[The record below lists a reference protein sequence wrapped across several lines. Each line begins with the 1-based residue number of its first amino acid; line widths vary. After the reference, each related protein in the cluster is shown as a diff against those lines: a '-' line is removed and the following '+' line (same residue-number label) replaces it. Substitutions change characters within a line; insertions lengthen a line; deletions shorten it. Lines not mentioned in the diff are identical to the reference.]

1 MNLELGEIMQ
11 FDTTYTKLAN
21 GVRVLLV
28 PMAGVESVTT
38 MILVKTGSRN
48 ETEEQAGISHVL
60 EHMVFKGTKKYPS
73 PMAIAEAVDGIG
85 AEQNAFTSKEYTGYY
100 ITSAAQHLPLA
111 LDIQS
116 EMLTVPLLP
125 QDDLNREREVI
136 VEEINMYEDQP
147 MAKAAEEFE
156 NLMYGGSS
164 LGREI
169 IGTKE
174 TVRATTSE
182 HLRTYLDNWY
192 YGGNVLVVVAGK
204 VANKDAVMRLI
215 EEKLG
220 GMKQGGIMDYTT
232 AGGYGPVE
240 AKLCKK
246 KTEQAHF
253 YMGVPALSMHD
264 PRRYAL
270 QLAQVVLGGGM
281 SSRLFNEIREKRGLA
296 YYVKADIDMA
306 YDTGYLA
313 VRAGVKL
320 EQLAEALKVVKEEML
335 KLGSTIT
342 EAELNKAKE
351 YLLGRMPLSLEE
363 SMGVAQF
370 FGMRA
375 LIKDEIVQPDQVV
388 KKVKGVTMEEVRAVC
403 EELIKESEIRSVVV
417 GPKGK

>member
-1 MNLELGEIMQ
+1 MQ
-11 FDTTYTKLAN
+11 FDTNYAKLSN

-48 ETEEQAGISHVL
+48 ETEDQAGISHVL

-147 MAKAAEEFE
+147 MAKAGEEFE
-156 NLMYGGSS
+156 NLMYAGSS

-174 TVRATTSE
+174 TVRATTSD
-182 HLRTYLDNWY
+182 HLRAYLDNWY
-192 YGGNVLVVVAGK
+192 FGGNVLVVVAGK
-204 VANKDAVMRLI
+204 IENKNEVMKLI

-220 GMKQGGIMDYTT
+220 VMKQGGIMSYTSV
-232 AGGYGPVE
+232 GSYGKAE

-264 PRRYAL
+264 PRRYSL
-270 QLAQVVLGGGM
+270 QMAQIVLGGGM

-296 YYVKADIDMA
+296 YYVKAELDMTF
-306 YDTGYLA
+306 DTGYLA

-320 EQLAEALKVVKEEML
+320 EQLSEALKVVKEELL

-351 YLLGRMPLSLEE
+351 YVLGRMPLSLEE

-370 FGMRA
+370 FGTRA
-375 LIKDEIVQPDQVV
+375 LIKDEVIQPDEVV
-388 KKVKGVTMEEVRAVC
+388 KKVKAVTMEEVRGVC
-403 EELIKESEIRSVVV
+403 AELIKESEIRSVVV
-417 GPKGK
+417 GPKVS

>member
-1 MNLELGEIMQ
+1 MQ
-11 FDTTYTKLAN
+11 FDTTYTKLSN

-100 ITSAAQHLPLA
+100 ITSSAAHLPLA

-147 MAKAAEEFE
+147 MAKAGEEFE
-156 NLMYGGSS
+156 NLMYAGSS

-174 TVRATTSE
+174 TVRATTSD
-182 HLRTYLDNWY
+182 HLRHYLNNWY
-192 YGGNVLVVVAGK
+192 YGGNVLVVIAGK
-204 VANKDAVMRLI
+204 IGDKSEVAKLI

-220 GMKQGGIMDYTT
+220 VMKQGGIMEYNSV
-232 AGGYGPVE
+232 GGYGKPE
-240 AKLCKK
+240 FKHTKK

-270 QLAQVVLGGGM
+270 QLAQVILGGGM

-296 YYVKADIDMA
+296 YYVKADMDMT

-320 EQLAEALKVVKEEML
+320 SQLSEALKVVREEML
-335 KLGSTIT
+335 KLGGTVA
-342 EAELNKAKE
+342 EAELSKAKE

-388 KKVKGVTMEEVRAVC
+388 KKIKDVTMTEVKAIC
-403 EELIKESEIRSVVV
+403 EELIMESEIRSVVV
-417 GPKGK
+417 GPKSG

>member
-1 MNLELGEIMQ
+1 MK
-11 FDTTYTKLAN
+11 FDTTYTKLSN

-28 PMAGVESVTT
+28 PMPGVESVTT

-48 ETEEQAGISHVL
+48 ETAEQAGISHVL
-60 EHMVFKGTKKYPS
+60 EHMVFKGTKSYPS

-100 ITSAAQHLPLA
+100 ITSAAQHLGLA

-116 EMLTVPLLP
+116 EMMTVPLLP

-147 MAKAAEEFE
+147 MAKAGEEFE
-156 NLMYGGSS
+156 NLMYAGSS

-174 TVRATTSE
+174 SVRATTA
-182 HLRTYLDNWY
+182 LRLRDYLSQWY

-204 VANKDAVMRLI
+204 TGDKQEIVKLV

-220 GMKQGGIMDYTT
+220 GMKQGGIMAYTSV
-232 AGGYGPVE
+232 GGYGKVE
-240 AKLCKK
+240 EKHCKK

-253 YMGVPALSMHD
+253 YLGVPALSMHD

-270 QLAQVVLGGGM
+270 QLAQIVLGGGM

-296 YYVKADIDMA
+296 YYVKAELDMTF
-306 YDTGYLA
+306 DTGYLA

-320 EQLAEALKVVKEEML
+320 KQLSEALKVVKEELL
-335 KLGSTIT
+335 KLGGTIT
-342 EAELNKAKE
+342 EAELKKAKE
-351 YLLGRMPLSLEE
+351 YVLGRMPLSLEE

-370 FGMRA
+370 FGMRT
-375 LIKDEIVQPDQVV
+375 LIKDEIMQPAEVV
-388 KKVKGVTMEEVRAVC
+388 GKVKAVTMEEVRAVC
-403 EELIKESEIRSVVV
+403 EAVIKESEIRSVVV
-417 GPKGK
+417 GPNAH

>member
-1 MNLELGEIMQ
+1 MQ
-11 FDTTYTKLAN
+11 FETTYTKLVN

-48 ETEEQAGISHVL
+48 ESEEQAGISHVL

-125 QDDLNREREVI
+125 QDDLTREREVI

-147 MAKAAEEFE
+147 MAKAGEEFE

-182 HLRTYLDNWY
+182 HLRTYLNNWY
-192 YGGNVLVVVAGK
+192 YGGNVLVVIAGK
-204 VANKDAVMRLI
+204 IADKSEVTRLI

-220 GMKQGGIMDYTT
+220 VMKQGGIMDYTS
-232 AGGYGPVE
+232 AGGYGKVE

-296 YYVKADIDMA
+296 YYVKADMDMT

-320 EQLAEALKVVKEEML
+320 SQLAEALKVVKEEML

-375 LIKDEIVQPDQVV
+375 LIKDEIVQPDEVV
-388 KKVKGVTMEEVRAVC
+388 KRIRNVTMSEVKAIC
-403 EELIKESEIRSVVV
+403 EELINEKEMRSVVV
-417 GPKGK
+417 GPNSR

>member
-1 MNLELGEIMQ
+1 MQ
-11 FDTTYTKLAN
+11 FDTTYTKLSN

-38 MILVKTGSRN
+38 MVLVKTGSRN
-48 ETEEQAGISHVL
+48 ETAEQAGISHVL

-100 ITSAAQHLPLA
+100 ITSAAQHMPLA

-147 MAKAAEEFE
+147 MAKAGEEFE
-156 NLMYGGSS
+156 NLMYAGSS

-182 HLRTYLDNWY
+182 HLRSYLDSWY
-192 YGGNVLVVVAGK
+192 YGGNVLVVLAGK
-204 VANKDAVMRLI
+204 ITNPKFSNSQIIELV
-215 EEKLG
+215 EEKMG
-220 GMKQGGIMDYTT
+220 GMKSGGIMDYTSV
-232 AGGYGPVE
+232 GGYGKPEFKHVQ
-240 AKLCKK
+240 K

-253 YMGVPALSMHD
+253 YMGVPGLSMHD
-264 PRRYAL
+264 PRRYAF

-296 YYVKADIDMA
+296 YYVKADMDMT

-320 EQLAEALKVVKEEML
+320 SQLSEALKVVKEEML
-335 KLGSTIT
+335 KLGGTIT
-342 EAELNKAKE
+342 EAELTKAKE
-351 YLLGRMPLSLEE
+351 YLLGRMPLTLEE

-370 FGMRA
+370 FGMRT
-375 LIKDEIVQPDQVV
+375 LIKDEIVQPDQVA
-388 KKVKGVTMEEVRAVC
+388 KKIKDVTMEEVKAIC
-403 EELIKESEIRSVVV
+403 EELVKESEIRSVVV
-417 GPKGK
+417 GPQAN

>member
-1 MNLELGEIMQ
+1 MIFN
-11 FDTTYTKLAN
+11 TTYTKLSN

-147 MAKAAEEFE
+147 MAKAGEEFE
-156 NLMYGGSS
+156 NLMYAGSS

-182 HLRTYLDNWY
+182 HLRKYMGEWY
-192 YGGNVLVVVAGK
+192 YGGNMLVVVAGK
-204 VANKDAVMRLI
+204 VGDKKEVI
-215 EEKLG
+215 EQIEAKLG
-220 GMKQGGIMDYTT
+220 SVKQGGIMDYVS
-232 AGGYGPVE
+232 AGGYGKAE
-240 AKLCKK
+240 ARHYKK

-253 YMGVPALSMHD
+253 YMGVPAISMHD

-270 QLAQVVLGGGM
+270 QLSQVVLGGGM

-296 YYVKADIDMA
+296 YYVKADIDMT

-320 EQLAEALKVVKEEML
+320 SQLAEALKVVKEEML
-335 KLGSTIT
+335 KLGGTIT
-342 EAELNKAKE
+342 EAELTKAKE

-370 FGMRA
+370 FGMRV

-388 KKVKGVTMEEVRAVC
+388 KKIKDVTMEEVKAIC
-403 EELIKESEIRSVVV
+403 EELVKESEIRSVVV
-417 GPKGK
+417 GPKQN

>member
-1 MNLELGEIMQ
+1 MIFN
-11 FDTTYTKLAN
+11 TTYTKLSN

-48 ETEEQAGISHVL
+48 ETEEQVGISHVL

-147 MAKAAEEFE
+147 MAKAGEEFE
-156 NLMYGGSS
+156 NLMYAGSS

-182 HLRTYLDNWY
+182 HLRKYMGEWY
-192 YGGNVLVVVAGK
+192 YGGNMLVVVAGK
-204 VANKDAVMRLI
+204 VGDKKEVI
-215 EEKLG
+215 EQIEAKLG
-220 GMKQGGIMDYTT
+220 SVKQGGIMDYVS
-232 AGGYGPVE
+232 AGGYGKAE
-240 AKLCKK
+240 ARHYKK

-253 YMGVPALSMHD
+253 YMGVPAISMHD

-270 QLAQVVLGGGM
+270 QLSQVVLGGGM

-296 YYVKADIDMA
+296 YYVKADIDMT

-320 EQLAEALKVVKEEML
+320 SQLAEALKVVKEEML
-335 KLGSTIT
+335 KLGGTIT
-342 EAELNKAKE
+342 EAELTKAKE

-370 FGMRA
+370 FGMRV

-388 KKVKGVTMEEVRAVC
+388 KKIKDVTMEEVKAIC

-417 GPKGK
+417 GPKQN

>member
-1 MNLELGEIMQ
+1 MQ
-11 FDTTYTKLAN
+11 FETTYTKLSN

-48 ETEEQAGISHVL
+48 ETDEQAGISHVL

-125 QDDLNREREVI
+125 QDDLDREREVI

-147 MAKAAEEFE
+147 MAKAGEEFE
-156 NLMYGGSS
+156 NLMYAGSS

-182 HLRTYLDNWY
+182 HLRKYMGEWY
-192 YGGNVLVVVAGK
+192 YGGNVLVVIAGR
-204 VANKDAVMRLI
+204 VANNELRITQLV

-220 GMKQGGIMDYTT
+220 VMKQGGIMDYTS
-232 AGGYGPVE
+232 AGGYGQVE
-240 AKLCKK
+240 AKHCHK

-253 YMGVPALSMHD
+253 YLGVPGLSMHD

-270 QLAQVVLGGGM
+270 QLAQIVLGGGM

-296 YYVKADIDMA
+296 YYVKADLDMTF
-306 YDTGYLA
+306 DTGYLA

-320 EQLAEALKVVKEEML
+320 SQLAEALKVVKEEML

-351 YLLGRMPLSLEE
+351 YILGRMPLSLEE

-370 FGMRA
+370 FGTRA
-375 LIKDEIVQPDQVV
+375 LIKDEVTQPSEVV
-388 KKVKGVTMEEVRAVC
+388 AKVKSVTMKEVRAVC
-403 EELIKESEIRSVVV
+403 EALIAESQIRSVVV
-417 GPKGK
+417 GPSAT

>member
-1 MNLELGEIMQ
+1 MQ
-11 FDTTYTKLAN
+11 FDTTYTKLSN

-100 ITSAAQHLPLA
+100 ITSAAQHMPLA

-125 QDDLNREREVI
+125 QDDLTREREVI

-147 MAKAAEEFE
+147 MSKAGEEFE
-156 NLMYGGSS
+156 NLMYAGSS

-182 HLRTYLDNWY
+182 HLRSYLDNWY
-192 YGGNVLVVVAGK
+192 YGGNVLVVIAGK
-204 VANKDAVMRLI
+204 IGDKSEVTKLI

-220 GMKQGGIMDYTT
+220 VMKQGGIMDYNSV
-232 AGGYGPVE
+232 GGYGNVE

-253 YMGVPALSMHD
+253 YMGVPAISMHD

-296 YYVKADIDMA
+296 YYVKADMDMTF
-306 YDTGYLA
+306 DTGYLA

-320 EQLAEALKVVKEEML
+320 SQLSEALKVVKEEML
-335 KLGSTIT
+335 KLGGTIT
-342 EAELNKAKE
+342 EAELKKAKE

-375 LIKDEIVQPDQVV
+375 LIKGEIVQPDQVV
-388 KKVKGVTMEEVRAVC
+388 KKVKDVTMEEVKAIC

-417 GPKGK
+417 GPKKE

>member
-1 MNLELGEIMQ
+1 MQ
-11 FDTTYTKLAN
+11 FDTTYTKLSN

-100 ITSAAQHLPLA
+100 ITSAAAHLPLA

-147 MAKAAEEFE
+147 MAKAGEEFE
-156 NLMYGGSS
+156 NLMYAGSS

-174 TVRATTSE
+174 TVRATTSD
-182 HLRTYLDNWY
+182 HLRHYLNNWY
-192 YGGNVLVVVAGK
+192 YGGNVLVVLAGK
-204 VANKDAVMRLI
+204 ITNPKFSNSQIIQLI

-220 GMKQGGIMDYTT
+220 VMKSGGIMDYNS
-232 AGGYGPVE
+232 AGGYGKVE
-240 AKLCKK
+240 AKHCLK

-296 YYVKADIDMA
+296 YYVKADMDMT

-320 EQLAEALKVVKEEML
+320 SQLAEALKVVKEEML
-335 KLGSTIT
+335 KLGGTIT
-342 EAELNKAKE
+342 EAELKKAKE

-388 KKVKGVTMEEVRAVC
+388 KKIKDVTMEEVKSIC

-417 GPKGK
+417 GPKAN

>member
-1 MNLELGEIMQ
+1 MQ
-11 FDTTYTKLAN
+11 FDTSYSKLSN

-28 PMAGVESVTT
+28 PMVGVESVTT

-48 ETEEQAGISHVL
+48 EPEEQAGISHVL

-73 PMAIAEAVDGIG
+73 PMAIAEAVDGVG

-111 LDIQS
+111 LDIQA

-125 QDDLNREREVI
+125 QDDLTREREVI

-147 MAKAAEEFE
+147 MAKAGEEFE
-156 NLMYGGSS
+156 NLMYGGSC

-182 HLRTYLDNWY
+182 HLRSYLNKWY

-204 VANKDAVMRLI
+204 ITDKSKVTKLI

-220 GMKQGGIMDYTT
+220 VMKQGGIMDYTS
-232 AGGYGPVE
+232 AGGYGKVE

-253 YMGVPALSMHD
+253 YMGVPGLSMYD
-264 PRRYAL
+264 PRRFAL

-296 YYVKADIDMA
+296 YYVKADMDMT

-320 EQLAEALKVVKEEML
+320 EQLSEALKVVKEELL

-342 EAELNKAKE
+342 EAELAKAKE
-351 YLLGRMPLSLEE
+351 YVLGRMPLSLEE

-370 FGMRA
+370 FGMQT
-375 LIKDEIVQPDQVV
+375 LIKDEVIQPDQVV
-388 KKVKGVTMEEVRAVC
+388 KKVKAVTMEEVRTVC
-403 EELIKESEIRSVVV
+403 GELIKESEIRSVVV
-417 GPKGK
+417 GPKGE

>member
-1 MNLELGEIMQ
+1 MN
-11 FDTTYTKLAN
+11 FDVQYGKLKN
-21 GVRVLLV
+21 GVRTLIV

-38 MILVKTGSRN
+38 MILCKTGSRN
-48 ETEEQAGISHVL
+48 ETPEQAGISHVL
-60 EHMVFKGTKKYPS
+60 EHMVFKGTKSYPT
-73 PMAIAEAVDGIG
+73 PMTIAEAVDGIG

-100 ITSAAQHLPLA
+100 ITSAAKHLPLA

-125 QDDLNREREVI
+125 TPDLEREREVI

-147 MAKAAEEFE
+147 MAKAGEEWE
-156 NLMYGGSS
+156 NLIYAGSS

-174 TVRATTSE
+174 TVRATTSLA
-182 HLRTYLDNWY
+182 LRKYLNRWY
-192 YGGNVLVVVAGK
+192 RGGNVIVVIAGSQH
-204 VANKDAVMRLI
+204 VLTSARLHETI

-220 GMKQGGIMDYTT
+220 GVSEGGIESYVS
-232 AGGYGPVE
+232 AGGYGKVE
-240 AKLCKK
+240 QRHFMK

-253 YMGVPALSMHD
+253 YMGVPGMSMQD

-296 YYVKADIDMA
+296 YYVKADMDMTF
-306 YDTGYLA
+306 DTGYLA
-313 VRAGVKL
+313 VRAGVNLDKL
-320 EQLAEALKVVKEEML
+320 GEAMKVVKEEML

-342 EAELNKAKE
+342 EAELIKAKE
-351 YLLGRMPLSLEE
+351 FVLGHLPLTLEE

-375 LIKDEIVQPDQVV
+375 LIKDEIVQPDAVARIVQN
-388 KKVKGVTMEEVRAVC
+388 VTLEEVRRVVG
-403 EELIKESEIRSVVV
+403 EVIKEKEIRSVVV
-417 GPKGK
+417 GPKGE

>member
-1 MNLELGEIMQ
+1 MQ
-11 FDTTYTKLAN
+11 FDTTYTKLSN

-48 ETEEQAGISHVL
+48 ETEEQTGISHVL

-100 ITSAAQHLPLA
+100 ITSSAAHLPLA
-111 LDIQS
+111 FDIQS

-147 MAKAAEEFE
+147 MAKAGEEFE
-156 NLMYGGSS
+156 NLMYAGSS

-174 TVRATTSE
+174 TVRATTSD
-182 HLRTYLDNWY
+182 HLRHYLNNWY
-192 YGGNVLVVVAGK
+192 NGGNVLVVIAGK
-204 VANKDAVMRLI
+204 IGDKSEVTKLI

-220 GMKQGGIMDYTT
+220 VMKQGGIMEYNSV
-232 AGGYGPVE
+232 GGYGKVE
-240 AKLCKK
+240 AKHCHK

-253 YMGVPALSMHD
+253 YMGVPGLSMHD

-296 YYVKADIDMA
+296 YYVKADMDMT

-320 EQLAEALKVVKEEML
+320 SQLSEALKVVKDEML
-335 KLGSTIT
+335 KLGGTIT
-342 EAELNKAKE
+342 DAELTKAKE

-388 KKVKGVTMEEVRAVC
+388 KKIKDVTMEEVKAIC
-403 EELIKESEIRSVVV
+403 EELVKESEIRSVVV
-417 GPKGK
+417 GPKSG

>member
-1 MNLELGEIMQ
+1 MQ
-11 FDTTYTKLAN
+11 FDTTYTKLSN

-100 ITSAAQHLPLA
+100 ITSAAQHMPLA

-147 MAKAAEEFE
+147 MAKAGEEFE
-156 NLMYGGSS
+156 NLMYAGSS

-174 TVRATTSE
+174 TVRATTSD
-182 HLRTYLDNWY
+182 HLRHYLNNWY
-192 YGGNVLVVVAGK
+192 YGGNVLVVIAGK
-204 VANKDAVMRLI
+204 IGDKSEVSKLI

-220 GMKQGGIMDYTT
+220 VMKQGGIMDYTSV
-232 AGGYGPVE
+232 GGYGKPEFKHVQ
-240 AKLCKK
+240 K

-253 YMGVPALSMHD
+253 YLGVPALSMHD

-296 YYVKADIDMA
+296 YYVKADMDMT

-320 EQLAEALKVVKEEML
+320 SQLSEALKVVKEEML
-335 KLGSTIT
+335 KLGGTIT
-342 EAELNKAKE
+342 EAELTKAKE

-388 KKVKGVTMEEVRAVC
+388 KKIKDVTMKEVKSIC
-403 EELIKESEIRSVVV
+403 EELVKESEIRSVVV
-417 GPKGK
+417 GPNAG

>member
-1 MNLELGEIMQ
+1 MQ
-11 FDTTYTKLAN
+11 FDTTYTKLSN

-100 ITSAAQHLPLA
+100 ITSAAQHMPLA

-125 QDDLNREREVI
+125 QDDLTREREVI

-147 MAKAAEEFE
+147 MSKAGEEFE
-156 NLMYGGSS
+156 NLMYAGSS

-182 HLRTYLDNWY
+182 HLRSYLGNWY

-204 VANKDAVMRLI
+204 IADKSEVTKLI

-220 GMKQGGIMDYTT
+220 VMKQGGIMDYTSV
-232 AGGYGPVE
+232 GGYGKPE
-240 AKLCKK
+240 LKHAKK

-253 YMGVPALSMHD
+253 YMGVPAISMHD

-296 YYVKADIDMA
+296 YYVKADMDMT

-320 EQLAEALKVVKEEML
+320 SQLSEALKVVKEEML
-335 KLGSTIT
+335 KLGGTIT
-342 EAELNKAKE
+342 EAELKKAKE

-388 KKVKGVTMEEVRAVC
+388 KKVKDVTMEEVKAIC

-417 GPKGK
+417 GPKKE

>member
-1 MNLELGEIMQ
+1 MQ
-11 FDTTYTKLAN
+11 FETTYTKLAN

-125 QDDLNREREVI
+125 QDDLTREREVI

-147 MAKAAEEFE
+147 MAKAGEEFE

-182 HLRTYLDNWY
+182 HLRTYLNNWY
-192 YGGNVLVVVAGK
+192 YGGNVLVVIAGK
-204 VANKDAVMRLI
+204 IADKSEVTRLI

-220 GMKQGGIMDYTT
+220 VMKHGGIMDYTS
-232 AGGYGPVE
+232 AGGYGKVE

-296 YYVKADIDMA
+296 YYVKADMDMT

-320 EQLAEALKVVKEEML
+320 SQLAEALKVVKEEML

-375 LIKDEIVQPDQVV
+375 LIKDEIVQPDEVV
-388 KKVKGVTMEEVRAVC
+388 KRIRNVTMSEVKAIC
-403 EELIKESEIRSVVV
+403 EELINEKEMRSVVV
-417 GPKGK
+417 GPNSR